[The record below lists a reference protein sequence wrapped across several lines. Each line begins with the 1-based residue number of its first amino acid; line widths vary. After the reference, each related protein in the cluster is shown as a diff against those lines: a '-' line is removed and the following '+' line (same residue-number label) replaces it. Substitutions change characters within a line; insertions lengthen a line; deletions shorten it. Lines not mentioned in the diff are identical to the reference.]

1 MARALYSSPVMSVG
15 IFGGVDGLQRAL
27 DYHLRRQNVL
37 ASNLANVDTPN
48 FRPMDLVR
56 VEDEEAPRNVALV
69 ATSEGHFVGTPLE
82 SGERLVSVQDGAVEA
97 GGDGN
102 SVSLEHELA
111 KVSAND
117 LRYQGAAKLVARRL
131 AALRYAA
138 NDGSNG

>member
-1 MARALYSSPVMSVG
+1 MSVG

-56 VEDEEAPRNVALV
+56 VEDEAAPRNVAMV
-69 ATSEGHFVGTPLE
+69 ATREGHFVGVGQTARD
-82 SGERLVSVQDGAVEA
+82 ERLVGVQDGSIEA
-97 GGDGN
+97 GADGN
-102 SVSLEHELA
+102 SVSLERELA
-111 KVSAND
+111 KVSANE
-117 LRYQGAAKLVARRL
+117 LRYQGAVKLVARRL

-138 NDGSNG
+138 NDGQNG